1 MRKGLKKIY
10 GGLRVMPA
18 MTVLA
23 LFIAFSGKAQN
34 AVIQASLDST
44 QLLIGEQ
51 TRLHL
56 EIAADQNAQLQL
68 PYFPEK
74 LVEGVE
80 VLEITTPDTLDI
92 GNNRMQI
99 RYDYLITS
107 FDSALYL
114 LPPFPLIV
122 EKDTV
127 YSNELAL
134 KVSSLPVDTESGQF
148 YDIKDIMEPEFVWQ
162 DYIIW
167 LVLFIAVKILT
178 VLITVL
184 VIEWKKKNKKIH
196 LPFKKEKQ
204 PDLPPHIRALQALDA
219 IKSEKLWQRGREKEY
234 YSQITDVV
242 RIYID
247 ERFQINAMEMTTGEI
262 LLQIR
267 GVSDADFVFDHL
279 KRLLFQADLVKF
291 AKYRPLPEENEMSIG
306 NAYFFV
312 DQTIPVPK
320 PATEGE
326 KTENQPDNEI
336 K

>member
-1 MRKGLKKIY
+1 MKVKTIY
-10 GGLRVMPA
+10 GRLRIKPA
-18 MTVLA
+18 MTIVA
-23 LFIAFSGKAQN
+23 LWIASAVSAQT
-34 AVIQASLDST
+34 AVIQASLDSM
-44 QLLIGEQ
+44 QILIGEQ
-51 TRLHL
+51 VHLHL
-56 EIAADQNAQLQL
+56 KIAADQGAQLQL

-74 LVEGVE
+74 LIDGVE
-80 VLEITTPDTLDI
+80 VLEISQPDTTDI

-122 EKDTV
+122 GTDTC

-134 KVSSLPVDTESGQF
+134 KVSSVSVDTESGQF
-148 YDIKDIMEPEFVWQ
+148 FDIKDILVPELVWQ

-167 LVLFIAVKILT
+167 LVLFIALRILT
-178 VLITVL
+178 ALITVL
-184 VIEWKKKNKKIH
+184 LIEWKKKNRTIR
-196 LPFKKEKQ
+196 LPFRKETK

-219 IKSEKLWQRGREKEY
+219 IKSEKLWQRGKEKEY

-242 RIYID
+242 RTYID
-247 ERFQINAMEMTTGEI
+247 ERFQIAAMEMTTGEI
-262 LLQIR
+262 LLRIR
-267 GVSDADFVFDHL
+267 SVSAADFVFDHL

-320 PATEGE
+320 PEEGE
-326 KTENQPDNEI
+326 KQEESPENET

>member
-1 MRKGLKKIY
+1 MW
-10 GGLRVMPA
+10 
-18 MTVLA
+18 
-23 LFIAFSGKAQN
+23 IASVVSAQT
-34 AVIQASLDST
+34 AVIQSSLDST
-44 QLLIGEQ
+44 QIEIGQ
-51 TRLHL
+51 QVHLHL
-56 EIAADQNAQLQL
+56 NIAADQGAQMQL

-74 LVEGVE
+74 LIDGVE
-80 VLEITTPDTLDI
+80 VLEISQPDTTDI

-122 EKDTV
+122 GSDTC

-134 KVSSLPVDTESGQF
+134 KVSSVPVDTESGNF
-148 YDIKDIMEPEFVWQ
+148 YDIKDIMEPEWVWQ

-167 LVLFIAVKILT
+167 LVLFIVVKMLT

-184 VIEWKKKNKKIH
+184 LIEWKKKNRKIH
-196 LPFKKEKQ
+196 LPFTKETK
-204 PDLPPHIRALQALDA
+204 PNLPPHLRALQALDI
-219 IKSEKLWQRGREKEY
+219 IKSEKLWQRGKEKEY

-242 RIYID
+242 RTYID
-247 ERFQINAMEMTTGEI
+247 ERFQMAAMEMTTDEI

-267 GVSDADFVFDHL
+267 NVSDVDFVFDHL
-279 KRLLFQADLVKF
+279 KRLLYQADLVKF

-312 DQTIPVPK
+312 DQTVPVPK
-320 PATEGE
+320 PEEGE
-326 KTENQPDNEI
+326 QPEESPENET